1 MRFPYAD
8 AVPTLAALLAGR
20 ASRPAVEH
28 ARLLEAAAYHRL
40 GGVLLAAA
48 RDGRIALDPRLRVA
62 LEHHEWQL
70 VQRSA
75 FHVAALPAVVAAIR
89 RASEAEPIVLKG
101 PDAASLYTSRSL
113 RPFADLDL
121 LVPRAR
127 LGNCVTEIEGLGYE
141 SLVELRPGFGETYGH
156 DVRLLSRSERGDIGV
171 ELHWRI
177 GDDMCTAPLDH
188 ARVASSALP
197 LDNVPGVLR
206 PGHTDRLFVFS
217 AHLLSDRK
225 RRLVWAN
232 DLRLA
237 ALDAPPTAW
246 EAAFGLDNALA
257 WLLHRALDRV
267 EAAFGP
273 VRPRP
278 RPIGA
283 PPPFG
288 PIRAIEAWDAP
299 AALHLGRLAQLG
311 WRERLRYAGQVALP
325 TRAGLEG
332 TVGGDGAPGWR
343 LALRHAARAARSILP
358 QR

>member
-1 MRFPYAD
+1 MFRVSYGP
-8 AVPTLAALLAGR
+8 
-20 ASRPAVEH
+20 
-28 ARLLEAAAYHRL
+28 
-40 GGVLLAAA
+40 VL
-48 RDGRIALDPRLRVA
+48 
-62 LEHHEWQL
+62 
-70 VQRSA
+70 
-75 FHVAALPAVVAAIR
+75 
-89 RASEAEPIVLKG
+89 
-101 PDAASLYTSRSL
+101 
-113 RPFADLDL
+113 
-121 LVPRAR
+121 
-127 LGNCVTEIEGLGYE
+127 
-141 SLVELRPGFGETYGH
+141 
-156 DVRLLSRSERGDIGV
+156 
-171 ELHWRI
+171 
-177 GDDMCTAPLDH
+177 
-188 ARVASSALP
+188 
-197 LDNVPGVLR
+197 
-206 PGHTDRLFVFS
+206 TDRLFVFS

-257 WLLHRALDRV
+257 WLFHRALDRV

-343 LALRHAARAARSILP
+343 LALRHAARAARSVLP